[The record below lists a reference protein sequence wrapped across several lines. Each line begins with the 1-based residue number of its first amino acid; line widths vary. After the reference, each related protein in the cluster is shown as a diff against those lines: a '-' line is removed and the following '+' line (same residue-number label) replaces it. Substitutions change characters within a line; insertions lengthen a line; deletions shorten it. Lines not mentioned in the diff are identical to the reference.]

1 MKVKEIISGDK
12 VLRLFTI
19 LDSYT
24 YEFVRRS
31 ITRYMDGK
39 LTHYDVELLQIPIR
53 KSIGLTEG
61 VIKQYISKTFD
72 IPYELEVKKSTF
84 PAYEELIVVEIK
96 IKEQDIIDLL
106 DKSDIKQL

>member
-1 MKVKEIISGDK
+1 MKVKEIIFGDK
-12 VLRLFTI
+12 ALRLHAI

-24 YEFVRRS
+24 YEFVRS
-31 ITRYMDGK
+31 AITRYMDDE
-39 LTHYDVELLQIPIR
+39 LTHYEVEILQIPIR

-84 PAYEELIVVEIK
+84 PPYEGLVEIK